1 MAALGMPGLSACA
14 FCDLMLME
22 DMRDDSS
29 TSSYPA
35 SEPHSKQLTTASF
48 LKLSPLLDCV
58 IPRVSSISAGYFLI
72 SFAAFFFFF
81 SLPKF

>member
-1 MAALGMPGLSACA
+1 MAALGMPGLSVCA
-14 FCDLMLME
+14 FCDLMLMK

-29 TSSYPA
+29 TSSSYPA
-35 SEPHSKQLTTASF
+35 SEQHSKQLTTPSF

-81 SLPKF
+81 FST